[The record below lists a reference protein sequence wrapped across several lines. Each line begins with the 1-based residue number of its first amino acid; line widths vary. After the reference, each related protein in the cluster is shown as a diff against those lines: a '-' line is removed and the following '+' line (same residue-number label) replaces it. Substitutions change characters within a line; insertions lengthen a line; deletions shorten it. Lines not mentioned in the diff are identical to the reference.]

1 MSRPSLPDSQE
12 STASSW
18 FPRRGEETSVSEP
31 TLSPAPGPGQDQQI
45 RSRGCF
51 VKPEPGRYHV
61 WSPGSSRSSPPAG
74 VWCDGKS
81 LGGAGEGV
89 LKTDFSGGTSSA
101 QDSYMT
107 VLEASLKHKPLK
119 DFEQERQMF

>member
-1 MSRPSLPDSQE
+1 MSRPTLPDSQE

-31 TLSPAPGPGQDQQI
+31 MLSPAPGPGQDRQI
-45 RSRGCF
+45 KSRGCF

-61 WSPGSSRSSPPAG
+61 WSLGSSRSSPPAG
-74 VWCDGKS
+74 VWRDGRS
-81 LGGAGEGV
+81 PGGAGEGV

-101 QDSYMT
+101 QDSYIA
-107 VLEASLKHKPLK
+107 VLEAFLKHKPLK
-119 DFEQERQMF
+119 DFEQER